1 MSVDLSIM
9 STNDLLALRKEID
22 ATISAK
28 SGSAKTEDKP
38 KKPRANKDRPTVHG
52 DWTKTVLEKHGKES
66 AEFKEFIAERVAAAK
81 AGTLLYNAEQ
91 AMVKSGKKAAG
102 DPMDE
107 KDALRGAHAAFVA
120 HYKKANMEEFQ
131 AFKTQWETDH
141 PKSAPA
147 SVAASDSESEV
158 VEGGEGG
165 EVKAKKKR
173 GPKPNAECTPE
184 ELAARKEK
192 RAANKAKKAAEK
204 ATQEAAPREVSVMEA
219 PEASPAVP
227 SSIVAEEASQAVA
240 EEEAPAEAE
249 DVCDSLHPFTFKKI
263 NYLRF
268 GHEEDGEKIWDEGN
282 DLWLR
287 SPTAPRGPTRA
298 SCWPPAR
305 STTAPRSWLRS
316 PTSSK
321 QRNTNGG

>member
-1 MSVDLSIM
+1 MSIDLSIM

-28 SGSAKTEDKP
+28 GIPADEKV

-66 AEFKEFIAERVAAAK
+66 AEFKAFIAERVAAAK

-120 HYKKANMEEFQ
+120 HYKKANVEEFQ
-131 AFKTQWETDH
+131 AFKTKWEAEH
-141 PKSAPA
+141 PKSSPA

-165 EVKAKKKR
+165 EVKPKKKR

-192 RAANKAKKAAEK
+192 RAAKKAAKAAEK
-204 ATQEAAPREVSVMEA
+204 ATQEAAPREESVMEA
-219 PEASPAVP
+219 PAAP
-227 SSIVAEEASQAVA
+227 SSIVAEEASQPVA
-240 EEEAPAEAE
+240 EEAAEE
-249 DVCDSLHPFTFKKI
+249 TEEVCDSLHPFTFKKI

-282 DLWLR
+282 DLWLAK
-287 SPTAPRGPTRA
+287 PDG
-298 SCWPPAR
+298 
-305 STTAPRSWLRS
+305 
-316 PTSSK
+316 SK
-321 QRNTNGG
+321 GAYAGILLATGKIDNRPEVLAAEPDIQ

>member
-1 MSVDLSIM
+1 MSIDLSIM

-28 SGSAKTEDKP
+28 GVPADEKV

-66 AEFKEFIAERVAAAK
+66 AEFKAFIAERVAAAK

-165 EVKAKKKR
+165 EVKPKKKR

-192 RAANKAKKAAEK
+192 RAAKKAAKAAEK
-204 ATQEAAPREVSVMEA
+204 ATEEAAPREESVMEA
-219 PEASPAVP
+219 PAAP
-227 SSIVAEEASQAVA
+227 SSIVAEEASQPVA
-240 EEEAPAEAE
+240 EEAAEEAAEE
-249 DVCDSLHPFTFKKI
+249 TEEVCDSLHPFTFKKI

-268 GHEEDGEKIWDEGN
+268 GHEEEGEKIWDEGN
-282 DLWLR
+282 DLWLAK
-287 SPTAPRGPTRA
+287 PDG
-298 SCWPPAR
+298 
-305 STTAPRSWLRS
+305 
-316 PTSSK
+316 SK
-321 QRNTNGG
+321 GTYAGILLATGKIDNRPEVLAAEPDIQ

>member
-1 MSVDLSIM
+1 MSIDLSIM

-28 SGSAKTEDKP
+28 SGSANTDDKP

-52 DWTKTVLEKHGKES
+52 DWTKTVLENHGKES

-91 AMVKSGKKAAG
+91 AMVKSGKKAVG

-131 AFKTQWETDH
+131 AFKTQWEADH

-165 EVKAKKKR
+165 EVKPKKKR

-204 ATQEAAPREVSVMEA
+204 ATQEATPREESVMEA
-219 PEASPAVP
+219 PEAVSETPVVEASQP
-227 SSIVAEEASQAVA
+227 VAEEEA

-282 DLWLR
+282 DLWLAK
-287 SPTAPRGPTRA
+287 PDG
-298 SCWPPAR
+298 
-305 STTAPRSWLRS
+305 
-316 PTSSK
+316 SK
-321 QRNTNGG
+321 GAYAGILLATGKIDNRPEILAAEPDIQ

>member
-1 MSVDLSIM
+1 M

-28 SGSAKTEDKP
+28 GVPADEKV

-66 AEFKEFIAERVAAAK
+66 AEFKAYIADRVAAAK

-91 AMVKSGKKAAG
+91 AMVKSGKKAVG

-147 SVAASDSESEV
+147 SVTASDSESEV
-158 VEGGEGG
+158 AEGGEGG
-165 EVKAKKKR
+165 EVKPKKKR

-192 RAANKAKKAAEK
+192 RAAKKAAKAAEK
-204 ATQEAAPREVSVMEA
+204 ATEEAAPREESVMEA
-219 PEASPAVP
+219 AEPTPAVP
-227 SSIVAEEASQAVA
+227 SSIVAEEASQPVAAEETEETKVA
-240 EEEAPAEAE
+240 EA
-249 DVCDSLHPFTFKKI
+249 SLHPFTFKKI

-282 DLWLR
+282 DLWLAKPDG
-287 SPTAPRGPTRA
+287 SKGAYAGILRA
-298 SCWPPAR
+298 
-305 STTAPRSWLRS
+305 
-316 PTSSK
+316 
-321 QRNTNGG
+321 NGKIDNSAEVLAAEPDIQ

>member
-1 MSVDLSIM
+1 MSVDLSTM

-28 SGSAKTEDKP
+28 SGSANTDDKP

-66 AEFKEFIAERVAAAK
+66 AEFKAFIAERVAAAK

-131 AFKTQWETDH
+131 AFKTKWEAEH
-141 PKSAPA
+141 PKSSPA

-158 VEGGEGG
+158 AEGGEGG
-165 EVKAKKKR
+165 EVKPKKKR

-192 RAANKAKKAAEK
+192 RAAKKAAKAAEK
-204 ATQEAAPREVSVMEA
+204 ATEEAAPREESVMEA

-227 SSIVAEEASQAVA
+227 SSIVAEAASQPVA
-240 EEEAPAEAE
+240 EEVEE
-249 DVCDSLHPFTFKKI
+249 VCDSLHPFSFKKI

-282 DLWLR
+282 DLWLVK
-287 SPTAPRGPTRA
+287 PDG
-298 SCWPPAR
+298 
-305 STTAPRSWLRS
+305 
-316 PTSSK
+316 SK
-321 QRNTNGG
+321 GAYAGILLATGKIDNRPEILAAEPDIQ

>member
-1 MSVDLSIM
+1 M
-9 STNDLLALRKEID
+9 STNDLLALRKQID

-28 SGSAKTEDKP
+28 GVPADDKP

-66 AEFKEFIAERVAAAK
+66 AEFKAYIADRVAAAK

-147 SVAASDSESEV
+147 SVTASDSESEV

-165 EVKAKKKR
+165 EVKPKKKR

-192 RAANKAKKAAEK
+192 RAAKKAAKAAEK
-204 ATQEAAPREVSVMEA
+204 ATEEAAPREESVMEA
-219 PEASPAVP
+219 PAAP
-227 SSIVAEEASQAVA
+227 SSIVAEEASQPVA
-240 EEEAPAEAE
+240 EEAAEEAAEE
-249 DVCDSLHPFTFKKI
+249 TEEVCDSLHPFTFKKI

-282 DLWLR
+282 DLWLAK
-287 SPTAPRGPTRA
+287 PDG
-298 SCWPPAR
+298 
-305 STTAPRSWLRS
+305 
-316 PTSSK
+316 SK
-321 QRNTNGG
+321 GAYAGILLATGKIDNRPEVLAAEPDIQ

>member
-1 MSVDLSIM
+1 M
-9 STNDLLALRKEID
+9 STTDLLALRKEID

-28 SGSAKTEDKP
+28 GVPADDKP

-66 AEFKEFIAERVAAAK
+66 AEFKAYIAERVAAAK

-131 AFKTQWETDH
+131 AFKTKWEADH

-158 VEGGEGG
+158 AEGGEGG
-165 EVKAKKKR
+165 EVKPKKKR

-192 RAANKAKKAAEK
+192 RAAKKAAKAAEK
-204 ATQEAAPREVSVMEA
+204 ATEEAVPREESVMEA
-219 PEASPAVP
+219 PAAP
-227 SSIVAEEASQAVA
+227 SSIVAEAASPPVA
-240 EEEAPAEAE
+240 TEEAE
-249 DVCDSLHPFTFKKI
+249 VICDSLHPFTFKKI

-268 GHEEDGEKIWDEGN
+268 GYEEEGEKIWDQGN
-282 DLWLR
+282 DLWL
-287 SPTAPRGPTRA
+287 ANADG
-298 SCWPPAR
+298 
-305 STTAPRSWLRS
+305 
-316 PTSSK
+316 SK
-321 QRNTNGG
+321 GAYAGILLATGKIDNRPEVLAAEPDIQ

>member
-1 MSVDLSIM
+1 MSIDLSIM
-9 STNDLLALRKEID
+9 STNDLLALRKQID
-22 ATISAK
+22 ATISVK
-28 SGSAKTEDKP
+28 SGSAKTDDKP

-52 DWTKTVLEKHGKES
+52 DWTKTVLDKHGKES
-66 AEFKEFIAERVAAAK
+66 AEFKGFIAERVAAAK

-147 SVAASDSESEV
+147 SVAVSESESEV

-165 EVKAKKKR
+165 EVKPKKKR

-184 ELAARKEK
+184 ELATRKQK
-192 RAANKAKKAAEK
+192 RAAKKAAK
-204 ATQEAAPREVSVMEA
+204 A
-219 PEASPAVP
+219 
-227 SSIVAEEASQAVA
+227 AEEAPARAEWVMETAQAVA
-240 EEEAPAEAE
+240 EETVEANEETVEEANE
-249 DVCDSLHPFTFKKI
+249 ACDSLLPFTFKKI

-268 GHEEDGEKIWDEGN
+268 GHQEDGENIWDEGN
-282 DLWLR
+282 DLWLTNADG
-287 SPTAPRGPTRA
+287 SKGAYVGILLA
-298 SCWPPAR
+298 SGKIDNRPEVLAVEPDI
-305 STTAPRSWLRS
+305 
-316 PTSSK
+316 
-321 QRNTNGG
+321 Q

>member
-9 STNDLLALRKEID
+9 STNDLLALRKQID

-28 SGSAKTEDKP
+28 GVPADDKP

-66 AEFKEFIAERVAAAK
+66 AEFKAYIADRVAAAK

-147 SVAASDSESEV
+147 SVTASDSESEV

-165 EVKAKKKR
+165 EVKPKKKR

-192 RAANKAKKAAEK
+192 RAAKKAAKAAEK
-204 ATQEAAPREVSVMEA
+204 ATEEAAPREESVMEA
-219 PEASPAVP
+219 PAAP
-227 SSIVAEEASQAVA
+227 SSIVAEEASQPVA
-240 EEEAPAEAE
+240 EEAAEEAAEE
-249 DVCDSLHPFTFKKI
+249 TEEVCDSLHPFTFKKI

-282 DLWLR
+282 DLWLAK
-287 SPTAPRGPTRA
+287 PDG
-298 SCWPPAR
+298 
-305 STTAPRSWLRS
+305 
-316 PTSSK
+316 SK
-321 QRNTNGG
+321 GAYAGILLATGKIDNRPEVLAAEPDIQ

>member
-1 MSVDLSIM
+1 MSVDLSTM
-9 STNDLLALRKEID
+9 STTDLLALRKEID

-28 SGSAKTEDKP
+28 GAPTEDKV
-38 KKPRANKDRPTVHG
+38 KKPRANAGLPTVHG
-52 DWTKTVLEKHGKES
+52 AWTKYVLEKHGKES
-66 AEFKEFIAERVAAAK
+66 AEFKAFIAERVAAAK

-131 AFKTQWETDH
+131 AFKTKWEVDH
-141 PKSAPA
+141 PKSSPA

-158 VEGGEGG
+158 AEGGEGG
-165 EVKAKKKR
+165 EVKPKKKR

-192 RAANKAKKAAEK
+192 RAAKKAAKAAEK
-204 ATQEAAPREVSVMEA
+204 ATEEAAPREESVMEA
-219 PEASPAVP
+219 AEPSPALA
-227 SSIVAEEASQAVA
+227 SSIVAEAASPPVAA
-240 EEEAPAEAE
+240 EETEG
-249 DVCDSLHPFTFKKI
+249 DSLHPFTFKKI

-268 GHEEDGEKIWDEGN
+268 GHEEEGEKIWDEGN
-282 DLWLR
+282 DLWLAK
-287 SPTAPRGPTRA
+287 PDG
-298 SCWPPAR
+298 
-305 STTAPRSWLRS
+305 
-316 PTSSK
+316 SK
-321 QRNTNGG
+321 GAYAGILLATGKIDNRPEVLAAEPDIQ